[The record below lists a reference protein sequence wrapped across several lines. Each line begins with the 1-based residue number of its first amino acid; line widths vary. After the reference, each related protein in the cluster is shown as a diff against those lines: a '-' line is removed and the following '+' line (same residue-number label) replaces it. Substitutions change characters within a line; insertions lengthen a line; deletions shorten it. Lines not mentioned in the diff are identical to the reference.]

1 MDHCIES
8 VLLCGDDIE
17 IIIVND
23 GSTKDNTSEIAHT
36 WQERYPN
43 IIKVIDKENG
53 GHGSAVNAGL
63 DEATGLY
70 FKVVD
75 SDDWLDVNAMVHVMS
90 YARRQIE
97 RQQPTDL
104 IIGNY
109 VYDKAEEGKRQT
121 MRYTNV
127 FPSNR
132 DIVWSETGR
141 FTPSQYLL
149 MHSLIY
155 RTQLLKDS
163 GLRLPEHCFYVDNI
177 FAYTPLP
184 YVKTIHYIDCDMY
197 HYFIGRDDQSVHES
211 VMLSRIDQQL
221 KVTRSMID
229 SVNLQEDVPQRKL
242 KRYMTNYLA
251 MMMCICSIFLRIKGT
266 KESEEQRK
274 EIWHYLKQADP
285 KAYRSVRRH
294 IINVGVNIPTPL
306 GKRIGIGGY
315 HAAQK
320 IFKFN

>member
-8 VLLCGDDIE
+8 LLLCGDDVE

-23 GSTKDNTSEIAHT
+23 GSTKDNTSEKAHQ
-36 WQERYPN
+36 WQERYPD

-63 DEATGLY
+63 AEATGLY

-104 IIGNY
+104 IVSNY
-109 VYDKAEEGKRQT
+109 IYDKAEEGKQQV
-121 MRYTNV
+121 MGYTNV
-127 FPSNR
+127 FPTDR
-132 DIVWSETGR
+132 EITWAETGR

-149 MHSLIY
+149 MHSLMY
-155 RTQLLKDS
+155 RTQLMKETNFV
-163 GLRLPEHCFYVDNI
+163 LPEHCFYVDNI

-184 YVKTIHYIDCDMY
+184 HVKTIRYIDCDTY

-221 KVTRSMID
+221 RVTRTMID
-229 SVNLQEDVPQRKL
+229 TVNLQDDVPQRKL

-251 MMMCICSIFLRIKGT
+251 MMMCICSIFLRMKGT
-266 KESEEQRK
+266 KEGEAERK
-274 EIWHYLKQADP
+274 EIWHYLKKADP
-285 KAYRSVRRH
+285 KTYRSVRRH